1 MEQSER
7 TAFIA
12 IVINI
17 IIFGIK
23 YISAIATGSIALK
36 AEAFHTFADFIASLT
51 VFAGLK
57 IAKRKTK
64 SFPYGLYKIE
74 NLMSVI
80 ISFVILYTGYEI
92 VLDVIDTNITE
103 LRNSELAIIS
113 LLIAMMI
120 TFWFSKYERKIGQ
133 KINSP
138 ILLADASHIQTDVF
152 SNSIV
157 LIAIISSLLGF
168 QFDKIAALIVVI
180 FIVRT
185 GIQIL
190 MDGARVLLD
199 ASVDYET
206 LSKVEKI
213 ILDTPQVVELKTLT
227 GRNSGRYKFIEA
239 DIILKT
245 HNLDRAHFIADKI
258 ERITKDEIK
267 NIDQVQIHY
276 EPLQKEETIYALPLT
291 EDRASI
297 SPHFGEAPFFMLVTF
312 RVGTK
317 VASKAIILNNPYTRI
332 EKGKGILSA
341 EFLVKNMVDFILV
354 NNDFESKGPRYVF
367 SNANIEVIVTNDE
380 LPKQAFEK
388 LGLTFNLTSDS
399 IAVGGNEYAILS

>member
-1 MEQSER
+1 MEESER
-7 TAFIA
+7 TALLAIA
-12 IVINI
+12 INFF
-17 IIFGIK
+17 IFSIK
-23 YISAIATGSIALK
+23 YISAFATGSIALK
-36 AEAFHTFADFIASLT
+36 AEAFHTFADFVASLT

-74 NLMSVI
+74 NLMSVV
-80 ISFVILYTGYEI
+80 ISFIILYTGYEI
-92 VLDVIDTNITE
+92 ILDVLNNNLTE
-103 LRNSELAIIS
+103 LRNSGIAIIC
-113 LLIAMMI
+113 LLFATII

-138 ILLADASHIQTDVF
+138 ILLADASHIRTDVF
-152 SNSIV
+152 SNCIV
-157 LIAIISSLLGF
+157 LLAIISSLFGY

-180 FIVRT
+180 FIVKT

-199 ASVDYET
+199 ASIDYET

-213 ILDTPQVVELKTLT
+213 ILDTPQVVELKVLT

-239 DIILKT
+239 DIVLKT

-258 ERITKDEIK
+258 EKNIKDKIM

-276 EPLQKEETIYALPLT
+276 EPLQKEETIFALPLT
-291 EDRASI
+291 YDQVSI
-297 SPHFGEAPFFMLVTF
+297 SPHFGDAPFFMLVTF
-312 RVGTK
+312 RAETK
-317 VASKAIILNNPYTRI
+317 VASKADILNNPYTKI

-341 EFLVKNMVDFILV
+341 EFLVKNLVDFILV
-354 NNDFESKGPRYVF
+354 KNDFESKGPYYVLL
-367 SNANIEVIVTNDE
+367 NANIEVIVTNE
-380 LPKQAFEK
+380 ESPKKAFEN
-388 LGLTFNLTSDS
+388 LGLTFD
-399 IAVGGNEYAILS
+399 I